1 MYKNLR
7 KITLF
12 VGLTFFFSWFM
23 AISFFAFG
31 GRWNTSG
38 SLAMAVVYMFIPM
51 VATIIVQKFIYK
63 EPLKRTL
70 GISFRLNRWFL
81 VAWLL
86 PPIIAFASLGVSLL
100 FPNVQYSAGMES
112 LFERFEFIL
121 TAKQLQQMKNQLANS
136 FIHPI
141 WIALLQG
148 LIAGISINAVA
159 GFGEELGWRGFLQR
173 EFGFM
178 GFWKSSA
185 AIGIIWGIWH
195 APIILQGHNYS
206 QHPLAGVFMMTLF
219 TMLLSPIFSYIRLK
233 ANSVIAAAI
242 FHGSLNGTAALSLMF
257 TKGGND
263 LILGITGLA
272 GFIVLIVVNIGLLLF
287 DCMLAKESIMF
298 KKHGFQIER
307 SEL

>member
-1 MYKNLR
+1 
-7 KITLF
+7 
-12 VGLTFFFSWFM
+12 M